1 MSDGTLYSCGQ
12 NYQGQLGL
20 RKQWGMKDDQF
31 NEILKPLALHQFS
44 GTLYFIYKYQQR
56 PPNKRHS
63 HKRSVYSSANL
74 RRESVLFWF
83 RFLLS
88 TDLRHLHPTCY
99 LHSRQRRCILCL
111 TIEWSNDY
119 QPSSQLSL

>member
-44 GTLYFIYKYQQR
+44 GHQIKDIAISEACTVVLTSEGKVFYSGFGSSYQLTEDTSIQHAISIAVR
-56 PPNKRHS
+56 DDA
-63 HKRSVYSSANL
+63 YY
-74 RRESVLFWF
+74 VL
-83 RFLLS
+83 
-88 TDLRHLHPTCY
+88 
-99 LHSRQRRCILCL
+99 Q
-111 TIEWSNDY
+111 
-119 QPSSQLSL
+119 